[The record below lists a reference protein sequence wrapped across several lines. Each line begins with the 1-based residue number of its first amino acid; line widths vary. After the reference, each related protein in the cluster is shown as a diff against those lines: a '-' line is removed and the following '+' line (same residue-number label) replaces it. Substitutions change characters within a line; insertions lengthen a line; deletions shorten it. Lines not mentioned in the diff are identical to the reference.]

1 MHNGIYLSGM
11 VLGVELF
18 VDAGV
23 LSRSQ
28 SIQMQRVVAINQS
41 VILTKEKS
49 RTEREVKVSTQVRL
63 CVRLQLTDELKVI
76 VGEELVTLLQIFD
89 GILVKFKLDDH
100 GHELLVEKRF
110 LELVLLK
117 ELYDYLVEE
126 L

>member
-28 SIQMQRVVAINQS
+28 SIQMQRVVTINQS